1 MRPTLAFLAG
11 VVLVLA
17 LCRVDDAGA
26 NPGHDKMTATAAAAA
41 TMTADART
49 ATAATATASTTA
61 SPTATL
67 APTATPGAAVTG
79 TPATSPTPT
88 GTPRHPTRTPRAGGV
103 RVWLPWVG

>member
-1 MRPTLAFLAG
+1 MRPALLVLAG

-49 ATAATATASTTA
+49 AVAATPTATATAA
-61 SPTATL
+61 A
-67 APTATPGAAVTG
+67 APSATPSAAVT
-79 TPATSPTPT
+79 ATAASSPTPT
-88 GTPRHPTRTPRAGGV
+88 GTPRRPTRTPRAAPL